1 MNAQTLPFDRLKS
14 ALSRGLAARPPLL
27 RAGLALFLLW
37 LALLAVV
44 SGLGLLTGS
53 LAALLAIAAL
63 GAAGGAL
70 LMRWLVLGPL
80 EREYESAFNLQAS
93 SQRALAQ
100 TDSVTGA
107 LSRRAI
113 TSSLLEAMAVSE
125 RYRHPL
131 SVVLARI
138 DRFAALKAALGRRG
152 TVRLLQAVAA
162 ELDEAVRLPDRVGRY
177 GEDEFLIV
185 LPLTALKDAERIVE
199 RIRAST
205 AALDLGLGQDTPRVS
220 LGIEVT
226 RYRRGDDLEQ
236 VVSRLARA
244 LPAEA
249 PGRAKSPS

>member
-1 MNAQTLPFDRLKS
+1 MNAQILPLDRLKG
-14 ALSRGLAARPPLL
+14 ALSRGLAARRPVL
-27 RAGLALFLLW
+27 RAALALLLMWLALF
-37 LALLAVV
+37 AVFA
-44 SGLGLLTGS
+44 GLGLLSGS
-53 LAALLAIAAL
+53 AAAFLAAAVLA
-63 GAAGGAL
+63 AAGGAL
-70 LMRWLVLGPL
+70 LVRWLMLAPL
-80 EREYESAFNLQAS
+80 EREYESAFGLQAS

-138 DRFAALKAALGRRG
+138 DRFGALKTALGRRG
-152 TVRLLQAVAA
+152 TVRLLQAVAGQ
-162 ELDEAVRLPDRVGRY
+162 LDEAVRLPDRVGRY

-185 LPLTALKDAERIVE
+185 LPHTALKDAERIMD
-199 RIRAST
+199 RIRAGT
-205 AALDLGLGQDTPRVS
+205 AALDLGRDAPRVG

-236 VVSRLARA
+236 IISRLSRA

-249 PGRAKSPS
+249 PGRAKPPG